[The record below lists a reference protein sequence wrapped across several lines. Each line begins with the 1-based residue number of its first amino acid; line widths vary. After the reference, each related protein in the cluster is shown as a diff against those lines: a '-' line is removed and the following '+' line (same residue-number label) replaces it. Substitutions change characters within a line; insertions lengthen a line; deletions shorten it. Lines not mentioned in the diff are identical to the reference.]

1 MTIADARY
9 SDAVVISSGEAQTL
23 SRSQLDMMRAFFCY
37 EFEVARLER
46 TSLPEA
52 TPEVVAE
59 WVGAL
64 EMSGLFAGAE
74 LRTMADAWLREPE
87 SLVSLL
93 VGDVDEIAARREVG
107 STVEGVASSGA
118 DTDLMRAS

>member
-1 MTIADARY
+1 MTLADARY
-9 SDAVVISSGEAQTL
+9 SDAVATASGEARTL

-37 EFEVARLER
+37 EFEVSRLER

-64 EMSGLFAGAE
+64 GMSGLFAPAE
-74 LRTMADAWLREPE
+74 LLTMAEAWLREPE
-87 SLVSLL
+87 SLLALL

-107 STVEGVASSGA
+107 ATVEGVISSGA
-118 DTDLMRAS
+118 DTGLMRAS